1 MKKRNIMKTLFA
13 GTMTLG
19 MALSISPAFAVD
31 DNIAYGTPDDPAQL
45 WLTKKLDIANGVTFN
60 EQNFNFDFKFI
71 SFSGGDP
78 SQTDLDTMLDT
89 TLAVSSNNS
98 EKKKSKNVL
107 DGVTFDAAG
116 KYTFEVDET
125 NEDNLA
131 DGFGLD
137 CSEAKYRADIYVKN
151 KENSTDTYVYAVA
164 VNKVLNDDGTDAD
177 GKVNPN
183 PGSGNE
189 EEGLIFVNKYT
200 KQAGNNDGTGYLG
213 MTLSKT
219 VTGDYGDKTRDFE
232 FTINLTK
239 ASTETDDHRNFDTYI
254 VKGDS
259 QEAAQQLSYGE
270 NKISLSHGET
280 LKIYGLPAGTTYQ
293 IVETQVNNYST
304 SIDVNKDGTADIQG
318 VNTNEKII
326 GDDTSVIDYTN
337 DYNDENAS
345 VIPTG
350 IIINNLPFVLMV
362 VVAGSG
368 LALYVVSK
376 RRSHQ

>member
-1 MKKRNIMKTLFA
+1 
-13 GTMTLG
+13 
-19 MALSISPAFAVD
+19 
-31 DNIAYGTPDDPAQL
+31 
-45 WLTKKLDIANGVTFN
+45 
-60 EQNFNFDFKFI
+60 
-71 SFSGGDP
+71 
-78 SQTDLDTMLDT
+78 
-89 TLAVSSNNS
+89 
-98 EKKKSKNVL
+98 
-107 DGVTFDAAG
+107 
-116 KYTFEVDET
+116 
-125 NEDNLA
+125 
-131 DGFGLD
+131 
-137 CSEAKYRADIYVKN
+137 
-151 KENSTDTYVYAVA
+151 
-164 VNKVLNDDGTDAD
+164 
-177 GKVNPN
+177 
-183 PGSGNE
+183 
-189 EEGLIFVNKYT
+189 
-200 KQAGNNDGTGYLG
+200 

>member
-31 DNIAYGTPDDPAQL
+31 DNIAYGTPDDPVQL

-71 SFSGGDP
+71 SFSGGEP

-98 EKKKSKNVL
+98 EKMKSKNVL

-326 GDDTSVIDYTN
+326 GDDTSYVDYTN
-337 DYNDENAS
+337 DYNDEDVAT
-345 VIPTG
+345 PTG